1 MTTDPGMVEAIKKVK
16 ETLTPPIVTPWNPRR
31 GGGGGRGRGGYR
43 GGRGGRGGG
52 NRKSLHQFYRYCE
65 TFFNPTVY

>member
-1 MTTDPGMVEAIKKVK
+1 MVEAIKKVK

-31 GGGGGRGRGGYR
+31 GGGGGHRGRGGYR

-52 NRKSLHQFYRYCE
+52 NRNSLYQFNRY
-65 TFFNPTVY
+65 